1 MDEDDCMVSL
11 QNTTSSSPKM
21 NLAGRCTPCRI
32 GSRRISELLNMIT
45 DGRGKME
52 HIEELKRISYTMK
65 DTALCALGQTAPN
78 PVLSTMENFWDEYVA
93 HVVDKRCPTGTCR
106 KMTRYQIDPTRCTG
120 LLLMLSQL
128 PSRCD

>member
-1 MDEDDCMVSL
+1 
-11 QNTTSSSPKM
+11 
-21 NLAGRCTPCRI
+21 
-32 GSRRISELLNMIT
+32 
-45 DGRGKME
+45 ME

-120 LLLMLSQL
+120 CSLC
-128 PSRCD
+128 SRNCPVDAISGVLRSPFTIDQSKCIKCGTCMEKCNFGAISIG